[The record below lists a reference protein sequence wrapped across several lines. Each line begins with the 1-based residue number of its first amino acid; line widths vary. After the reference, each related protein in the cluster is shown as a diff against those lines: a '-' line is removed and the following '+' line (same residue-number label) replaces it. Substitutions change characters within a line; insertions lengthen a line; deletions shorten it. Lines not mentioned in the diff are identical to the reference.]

1 MNVINLISSIT
12 WLAAICFLS
21 GFIFV
26 VLEMYI
32 PGFGLTGVT
41 GGVLLIIGI
50 LLTAKSFMDALI
62 LIVIIMA
69 ILGITLTIVLQSAA
83 KGKLNKSLVLNDTLD
98 KASGY
103 IGTEDLEYFLGREG
117 ISMTTM
123 RPSGTADF
131 DGVKLDVV
139 TDGEFVKKDTKVRI
153 VKVQGRRIVV
163 KSME

>member
-1 MNVINLISSIT
+1 MNVLNLLSSIT
-12 WLAAICFLS
+12 WLAAVCFLS

-69 ILGITLTIVLQSAA
+69 VLGIALTLVLQSAA

-103 IGTEDLEYFLGREG
+103 IGTEDLDYFLGREG
-117 ISMTTM
+117 IAVTNM
-123 RPSGTADF
+123 RPSGIADF

-139 TDGEFVKKDTKVRI
+139 TDGEFLKKEVKVKVI
-153 VKVQGRRIVV
+153 KVQGRRIVV
-163 KSME
+163 KSMA